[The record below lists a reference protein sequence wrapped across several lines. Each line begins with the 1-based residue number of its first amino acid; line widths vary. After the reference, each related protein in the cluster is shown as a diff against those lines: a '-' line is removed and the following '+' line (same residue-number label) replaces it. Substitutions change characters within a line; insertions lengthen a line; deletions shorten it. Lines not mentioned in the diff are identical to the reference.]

1 MRFLLV
7 VSLLAGTACGIKGNP
22 RPPKVTYLPDDAPD
36 AGCCA
41 AAREDDAKPAPDA
54 GLPTST
60 EAPKQ

>member
-41 AAREDDAKPAPDA
+41 T
-54 GLPTST
+54 GNT
-60 EAPKQ
+60 ETGK